1 MLLGT
6 GCKLIKDSTHGK
18 QPGSG
23 GNGVATAIVEAVVAG
38 TFDSILVGALG
49 VGEFGSGARVGN
61 AMLGLVAFAW

>member
-1 MLLGT
+1 M
-6 GCKLIKDSTHGK
+6 
-18 QPGSG
+18 
-23 GNGVATAIVEAVVAG
+23 ATAIVEAVVAG